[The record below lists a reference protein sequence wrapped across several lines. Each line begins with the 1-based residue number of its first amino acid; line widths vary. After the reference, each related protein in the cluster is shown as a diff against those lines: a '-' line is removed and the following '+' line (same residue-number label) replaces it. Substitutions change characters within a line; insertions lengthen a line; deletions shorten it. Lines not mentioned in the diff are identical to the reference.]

1 MAETDIPM
9 MKPSRVSFTQVI
21 IALAGA
27 VNLFTGAALLLAP
40 GWFFNT
46 IGNFPPFNRHYL
58 GDVGSFLLPIGIG
71 LLIAVRDPM
80 QHRSLIGV
88 VAAGSLLHAINHL
101 YDDFVA
107 RQAAAHFVTET
118 IPLLALAVLLAV
130 AYFTSHRS

>member
-1 MAETDIPM
+1 MTTTTRSI
-9 MKPSRVSFTQVI
+9 SHLTFVQIV

-71 LLIAVRDPM
+71 LLIAVSDPAR
-80 QHRSLIGV
+80 HRSLIGV
-88 VAAGSLLHAINHL
+88 AAAGSLLHALNHL
-101 YDDFVA
+101 YDDFIA
-107 RQAAAHFVTET
+107 GQAAAHFLIET
-118 IPLLALAVLLAV
+118 VPLIVLAVLLAV
-130 AYFTSHRS
+130 AYFVLRRS